1 MNQKPRLLQT
11 YLLSG
16 SIEGVRIIELS
27 ESSVKAFVIPRIR
40 LNDIKNREEINWP
53 ALYLLINSGDNQLY
67 IGESEKFFDRVK
79 NHDQSKDFW
88 DLAVAIVSKDNNLEK
103 GDVKYLESLAVEK
116 AKATAAMEV
125 LNKTVP
131 SRNNV
136 HEFKVHTLEAILEDT
151 ALIAESLG
159 FSIFQS
165 NSKDEEDQIWYL
177 KSKKTEAKAE
187 ARGDKFV
194 LLAGSIIDKS
204 YAPSWKVAYPNSFAE
219 REQVLQANGIDQGD
233 TVLID
238 SNVTLRSPNH
248 AGGLISGANVN
259 AWITWKNKYGKT
271 MDEVIR
277 KNTD

>member
-219 REQVLQANGIDQGD
+219 REQVLQVNGIDQGD